1 MALGLHLYVRTAGDA
16 GKMTASV
23 RQAIQDVDRSV
34 LISDI
39 KTLELQIEEDLDTDR
54 LLAILSTFF
63 SLLATVLA
71 SIGLYGV
78 MAYSVARR
86 TRDMGIRMALG
97 AERRDVL
104 WLVLRQAMVLVA
116 IGMAIGVPVTLAL
129 VRLVS
134 SLLFGL
140 KANDP
145 VALVLAGVTLG
156 VVAVVASYLPARR
169 ASRLDPMTALRYE

>member
-1 MALGLHLYVRTAGDA
+1 
-16 GKMTASV
+16 MTAAF
-23 RQAIQDVDRSV
+23 RRAIQDVDRNV

-39 KTLELQIEEDLDTDR
+39 KTLEMQVEEDLDTDR
-54 LLAILSTFF
+54 LLATLSTFF

-97 AERRDVL
+97 AERSDVL

-116 IGMAIGVPVTLAL
+116 IGMAIGLPVTMALA
-129 VRLVS
+129 RLVS

-140 KANDP
+140 QANDP
-145 VALVLAGVTLG
+145 VALALASLTLG
-156 VVAVVASYLPARR
+156 VVAAVASYVPARR